1 MIHEHAPHL
10 HTALFNRAVNLN
22 LKKSL
27 HPIIEQRKIIQ
38 GANEN
43 SKAKLN
49 AREQE
54 AFGLFHI

>member
-49 AREQE
+49 TPAEE
-54 AFGLFHI
+54 